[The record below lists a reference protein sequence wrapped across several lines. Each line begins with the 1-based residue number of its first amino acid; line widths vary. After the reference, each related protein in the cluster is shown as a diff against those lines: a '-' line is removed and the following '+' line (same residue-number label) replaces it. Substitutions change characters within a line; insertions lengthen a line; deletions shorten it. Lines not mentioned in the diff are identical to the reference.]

1 MPRAQKIRRLS
12 VIKRIA
18 IAVLTTAALSP
29 FAPLQAQPYPAKP
42 IRLIVPF
49 PAGGGTDIVARAL
62 APRLLETSG
71 ITMIIDNRGGG
82 GTVVGADLAAHSPAD
97 GYTAFLG
104 TNTSHAINPNLAVK
118 LPYDAVRD
126 FQPVT
131 RIALIPYMVTVHP
144 SLPVKNIGELVALA
158 KARPGQLNFASSGN
172 GTPGHLAGL
181 MLNDAAGIA
190 MTHIP
195 YKGAAPALTAM
206 VSGET
211 QLTFSSL
218 TSTLALVKSGR
229 LRVIAMSSVK
239 RSPLLPAMPTVAES
253 GYPGFEAITW
263 YGLFLPAGA
272 PAAVTAKLN
281 AEFVKVLNI
290 PDFRAWLAEQGAEAA
305 PTTPDEF
312 GAFIKTEIAR
322 YAPLVKKSGLKID

>member
-1 MPRAQKIRRLS
+1 MNKLKLLVGLLVTPLTVTPAITFAQTFPS
-12 VIKRIA
+12 
-18 IAVLTTAALSP
+18 
-29 FAPLQAQPYPAKP
+29 KP
-42 IRLIVPF
+42 IRYIVPF

-62 APRLLETSG
+62 APKLMELSG
-71 ITMIIDNRGGG
+71 IQIVIDNRGGG

-97 GYTAFLG
+97 GYTIFMG
-104 TNTSHAINPNLAVK
+104 TNTSHAINPNLPVK

-126 FQPVT
+126 FQPIT

-144 SLPVKNIGELVALA
+144 SLPVKSVKEFVALA
-158 KARPGQLNFASSGN
+158 KARPDQLNFASSGN

-181 MLNDAAGIA
+181 MLNDVAGIT
-190 MTHIP
+190 MTHVP

-218 TSTLALVKSGR
+218 TSTLPQVKSGR
-229 LRVIAMSSVK
+229 LRVIAMSSAK
-239 RSPLLPAMPTVAES
+239 RSPLMPSLPTVAEA

-272 PAAVTAKLN
+272 PAAITTKLN
-281 AEFVKVLNI
+281 TEFVKVLNN
-290 PDFRAWLAEQGAEAA
+290 PDFKAWLAEQGAEAG
-305 PTTPDEF
+305 PTTPEEF
-312 GAFIKTEIAR
+312 GAFVRAEIAR
-322 YAPLVKKSGLKID
+322 YAPLVRKSGMRPD